1 MKKLQVNLR
10 NFLAWTLFIGLGFGF
25 YYLLVYLKNGPR
37 NQGVSQFLRQGFE
50 NNEALSKDLPTQV
63 VVEYPKSAVAKKV
76 KVNGMYGLKSG
87 VDTTSYRMLVIHPE
101 RRDTMGFTMAQ
112 IEAMPKTEVIFDFK
126 CIEGWN
132 QITWWGGAV
141 FSTFINQYYPD
152 LLDDK
157 GKLKYAYV
165 GLMTPD
171 QKYYVGIDAESMMH
185 PKTLLCY
192 EMKNQPLPLKQGYP
206 VRLIIPVKFGI
217 KHLKRIGYLYFSQ
230 TKPKDY
236 WAEHGYDYDSGH

>member
-1 MKKLQVNLR
+1 M
-10 NFLAWTLFIGLGFGF
+10 
-25 YYLLVYLKNGPR
+25 
-37 NQGVSQFLRQGFE
+37 
-50 NNEALSKDLPTQV
+50 
-63 VVEYPKSAVAKKV
+63 EYPKSAVAKKV
-76 KVNGMYGLKSG
+76 KVNGMYGLKTG
-87 VDTTSYRMLVIHPE
+87 VDTASYRMRVIHPE
-101 RRDTMGFTMAQ
+101 RHDTMGFTMAQ

-132 QITWWGGAV
+132 QITWWGGTV
-141 FSTFINQYYPD
+141 FSTFMRQNYPD

-206 VRLIIPVKFGI
+206 LRLIIPVKYGI